1 MRALAEWSRVE
12 RKARDPRPWY
22 SDCFD
27 QQRGILDAGN
37 EWEAILC
44 TRRAGKTHAL
54 GARAIQSLLA
64 NPKLPVLYITL
75 TQEHSMGNLA
85 NYLTTANKTW
95 DLGLK
100 WRDNKLVHPR
110 GGYIWLAG
118 CKDKREAEKFRG
130 YKFSDVTIDEGG
142 THRDEVLKWL
152 IYDVLSAALT
162 DMGAP
167 LRISGTPGPV
177 PTGLFWALSTNE
189 DPETPGWH
197 TRSWSL
203 FDNPHHAWHR
213 NPDLA
218 RIYRETRLRIPE
230 SHPTWVREFL
240 GKWCLDTTA
249 LIYHC
254 ARERN
259 YFDAMPTGFY
269 RTTLGVDVGY
279 EDETAFVVCSSQW
292 GQPTVYVR
300 HAHGENH
307 MLPSAIAA
315 EIKKLVAQYG
325 VQEIYMDAGGLAKTI
340 LVQMQQDYG
349 LGVEPAEKH
358 DKVGAI
364 ERVRDG
370 LQRGEILVDPVNAKP
385 LLDEWNV
392 LVWDTKDGQ
401 RTKKGHRERMP
412 DHNSDA
418 LLYAYRPHLHQRPP
432 IKPPELTLEERL
444 RQEQARSKARLA
456 MGKRR

>member
-1 MRALAEWSRVE
+1 MRALATWSKTE
-12 RKARDPRPWY
+12 RLKLDKRPWY
-22 SDCFD
+22 TDCFE
-27 QQRGILDAGN
+27 QQRQILDAGN
-37 EWEAILC
+37 EWESILC
-44 TRRAGKTHAL
+44 TRRAGKTHGL
-54 GARAIQSLLA
+54 GARHIQALMTNPTLPSLY
-64 NPKLPVLYITL
+64 VTL

-85 NYLTTANKTW
+85 NYLTTANKAW

-100 WRDNKLVHPR
+100 WRDNKLCHPR

-142 THRDEVLKWL
+142 THRDEVLRWL

-162 DMGAP
+162 DVGAP

-177 PTGLFWALSTNE
+177 PTGLFWALTTGE
-189 DPETPGWH
+189 DPNTPGWT

-203 FDNPHHAWHR
+203 FDNPHHNWYR
-213 NPDLA
+213 NPELA
-218 RIYRETRLRIPE
+218 RIYRETKLRIPE
-230 SHPTWVREFL
+230 SHPTWIREYL

-249 LIYHC
+249 LIYH
-254 ARERN
+254 ADPLKNHFAEL
-259 YFDAMPTGFY
+259 PPGFY

-300 HAHGENH
+300 HAHGKNH
-307 MLPSAIAA
+307 MLPSDIAS
-315 EIKKLVAQYG
+315 EIRRLTALYG
-325 VQEIYMDAGGLAKTI
+325 VQEVYMDSGGLAKTI
-340 LVQMQQDYG
+340 LIQMQNDYG
-349 LGVEPAEKH
+349 LAVEPAEKH

-370 LQRGEILVDPVNAKP
+370 LQRGELLVDPVAAKP

-392 LVWDTKDGQ
+392 LVWDMKDGR
-401 RTKKGHRERMP
+401 RTIQGHRERMP
-412 DHNSDA
+412 DHNADA

-432 IKPPELTLEERL
+432 IAPPELTTEQRL
-444 RQEQARSKARLA
+444 AQEQAQMKARRA
-456 MGKRR
+456 AGKR